1 MGNTHTMTRTE
12 YHDGLTHTSTGTESS
27 NFHGHLRTHT
37 GTETETHLGNT
48 WTHTGTESAN
58 GHSHTSTA
66 TETSTPHTHT
76 FTGTESSTLLQM
88 LAHHHHTATNAVP
101 AKGCVAISASN
112 IVCNTKQMSLPTC
125 PPPGSNVA
133 KPAGGCR
140 PQRLLVVML

>member
-27 NFHGHLRTHT
+27 NHHGHLNTHT
-37 GTETETHLGNT
+37 ATDTETHLGNT

-88 LAHHHHTATNAVP
+88 LAHHRTAKSAVP

-112 IVCNTKQMSLPTC
+112 IICNTKQMATPTC
-125 PPPGSNVA
+125 PVAGPGVVMP
-133 KPAGGCR
+133 KGCR